1 MILVGLGAN
10 LPSPRFGTP
19 VETLEA
25 CLETFKDHG
34 LTIIKRSRWYKSAP
48 VPMSDQ
54 PWYINGVVAVSTDK
68 SPRDTLKTL
77 LEIEN
82 SFGRV
87 RLEANAPRVLDLDLI
102 AFHDLIL
109 EDEGK
114 IEDKP
119 FCVPHPRMHE
129 RSFVLLPLQD
139 LDKNWKHPKLD
150 SQLLDLIAKLP
161 QDQIIEVIEQV
172 SS

>member
-25 CLETFKDHG
+25 CLKTFKDHG
-34 LTIIKRSRWYKSAP
+34 LTIENRSRWYKSAP

-68 SPRDTLKTL
+68 SPRDTLKIL

-87 RLEANAPRVLDLDLI
+87 RSEANAPRVLDLDLI
-102 AFHDLIL
+102 AFNDLIL
-109 EDEGK
+109 ADEGR

-161 QDQIIEVIEQV
+161 QDQIIEVID
-172 SS
+172 

>member
-10 LPSPRFGTP
+10 LPSPRFGSP
-19 VETLEA
+19 LETLEA

-34 LTIIKRSRWYKSAP
+34 LFIEKRSPWYKSAP
-48 VPMSDQ
+48 VPLSDQ
-54 PWYINGVVAVSTDK
+54 PWYMNGVVAITTDK

-82 SFGRV
+82 FFGRV
-87 RLEANAPRVLDLDLI
+87 RSEANAPRVLDLDLI
-102 AFHDLIL
+102 AFNDEII

-119 FCVPHPRMHE
+119 FCIPHPRMHE

-139 LDKNWKHPKLD
+139 LDKNWKHPKLNC
-150 SQLLDLIAKLP
+150 QLLDLIAKLP
-161 QDQIIEVIEQV
+161 QDQIIEVV
-172 SS
+172 S